1 MCHRFLCHTHIGTR
15 LEAEVR
21 PMHLERVREG
31 WAAIGEGW
39 AVFAPTED
47 EAKER
52 FAEAER
58 KHREIDA
65 REASREL
72 EALPA

>member
-1 MCHRFLCHTHIGTR
+1 MR
-15 LEAEVR
+15 
-21 PMHLERVREG
+21 LERVREG
-31 WAAIGEGW
+31 WAAIGDGW

-47 EAKER
+47 EAKDR

-65 REASREL
+65 REASPEL
-72 EALPA
+72 ETQPA

>member
-1 MCHRFLCHTHIGTR
+1 MR
-15 LEAEVR
+15 
-21 PMHLERVREG
+21 LERVKGG
-31 WAAIGEGW
+31 WAAIGDGW

-58 KHREIDA
+58 KHQEIDGRVPA
-65 REASREL
+65 P
-72 EALPA
+72 ALGAQPA